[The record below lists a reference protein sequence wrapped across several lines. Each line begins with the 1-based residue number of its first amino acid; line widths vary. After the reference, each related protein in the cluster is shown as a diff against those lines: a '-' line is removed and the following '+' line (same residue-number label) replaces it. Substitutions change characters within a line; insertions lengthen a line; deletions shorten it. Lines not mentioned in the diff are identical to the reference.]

1 MESIYKITIIIS
13 ILLYFVLMALL
24 SKTSIVLFLFYG
36 MILSGLELFLIYHI
50 IENWEHN
57 EKNK

>member
-1 MESIYKITIIIS
+1 MESSYKITVIIS

-24 SKTSIVLFLFYG
+24 SKTSIVLFLVIG